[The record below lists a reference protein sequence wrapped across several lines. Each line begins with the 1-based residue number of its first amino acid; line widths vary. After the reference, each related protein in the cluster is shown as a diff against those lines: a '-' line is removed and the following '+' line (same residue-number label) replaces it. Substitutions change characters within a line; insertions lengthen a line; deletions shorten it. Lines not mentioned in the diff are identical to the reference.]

1 MAVRLSRRKMA
12 AYVADKLV
20 AGTPVNEALREV
32 AAYLQDSGRTRE
44 QLLLVRDIEAE
55 MAARGVVVA
64 DVASAHPIDASIIDQ
79 IKAMTGA
86 KSLQLRQSVDES
98 LLGGIRVDIPGKRFD
113 GTIRHKLNALR
124 AKQL

>member
-12 AYVADKLV
+12 AYVADKLI
-20 AGTPVNEALREV
+20 AGIPVSEALREV

-44 QLLLVRDIEAE
+44 QELLVRDIEDA

-64 DVASAHPIDASIIDQ
+64 DVASAHPIDASITDK

-86 KSLQLRQSVDES
+86 TSLQLRQSIDES

>member
-12 AYVADKLV
+12 TYVADKLV
-20 AGTPVNEALREV
+20 AGTPVDEALREV

-44 QLLLVRDIEAE
+44 QELLVRDIEDE
-55 MAARGVVVA
+55 MAARGIVVA
-64 DVASAHPIDASIIDQ
+64 DVASAYPLDDSIKEK

-86 KSLQLRQSVDES
+86 KSVQVRQSVDES
-98 LLGGIRVDIPGKRFD
+98 LLGGIRVDVPGKRFD
-113 GTIRHKLNALR
+113 GTIRYKLNALK

>member
-12 AYVADKLV
+12 GYVADKLV
-20 AGTPVNEALREV
+20 AGHSASDALKEV
-32 AAYLQDSGRTRE
+32 AAYLLTSGRTRE
-44 QLLLVRDIEAE
+44 QELLIRDIEEE

-64 DVASAHPIDASIIDQ
+64 DVTSAHPLTASVAAE

-86 KSLQLRQSVDES
+86 KTVQLRQSIDET
-98 LLGGIRVDIPGKRFD
+98 LLGGIRIDVPGKRFD

>member
-1 MAVRLSRRKMA
+1 MANRLSRRKMA
-12 AYVADKLV
+12 MFVADKLI
-20 AGTPVNEALREV
+20 AGESADNALKEV
-32 AAYLQDSGRTRE
+32 AAYLLASGRVRE
-44 QLLLVRDIEAE
+44 QELLVRDIEAE
-55 MAARGVVVA
+55 MATRGVVVA
-64 DVASAHPIDASIIDQ
+64 DIASAYPIDASIKDK
-79 IKAMTGA
+79 IKEMTGA

>member
-20 AGTPVNEALREV
+20 AGTPVDVALREV
-32 AAYLQDSGRTRE
+32 AAYLQDSRRTRE
-44 QLLLVRDIEAE
+44 QELLVRDIEDA
-55 MAARGVVVA
+55 MAARGIVVA
-64 DVASAHPIDASIIDQ
+64 DVASAHPIDASIKDK

-86 KSLQLRQSVDES
+86 SSLQLRQSVDES

>member
-20 AGTPVNEALREV
+20 AGTPVSEALREV

-44 QLLLVRDIEAE
+44 QQLLVRDIEAE
-55 MAARGVVVA
+55 MADRGVVVA
-64 DVASAHPIDASIIDQ
+64 DVASAHPIDTSITDQ